1 VVRVQTDR
9 GQAVVDTGLY
19 GVVRHPG
26 YLGTAL
32 STVGLPMIFCSTW
45 AGIPALVYLALF
57 VLGTKLEDEL
67 LTREL
72 VGYADYRARVKYRL
86 VPFLW

>member
-1 VVRVQTDR
+1 
-9 GQAVVDTGLY
+9 
-19 GVVRHPG
+19 
-26 YLGTAL
+26 
-32 STVGLPMIFCSTW
+32 MIFCSTW